1 MAFVNKATPIALS
14 SIDSATFTGAYQL
27 LSATAGLPQA
37 CTQLHI
43 VNNSNV
49 SVTISYDGVNDHD
62 FLLAA
67 SDRQLYFEANAL
79 PNALVACLAK
89 GTKVYVK
96 GAAGVGLVYLS
107 GWYQS
112 SLV

>member
-1 MAFVNKATPIALS
+1 MAFTNKALPIALS

-43 VNNSNV
+43 VNNANV
-49 SVTISYDGVNDHD
+49 DITISYDGTNDHD

-67 SDRQLYFEANAL
+67 TDRELYFEANAL
-79 PNALVACLAK
+79 PNAFVACLAK

-96 GAAGVGLVYLS
+96 GSMGTGLVYLS
-107 GWYQS
+107 GWYQN